1 MKTFVQCFMLVC
13 LIFTLG
19 AVEERNP
26 LPFYYLNAKSIKIK
40 LNPKVTHLCRVK
52 LNDIIHY
59 KNIEIEECYDIG
71 KKLSD
76 TIKLIHEKNLQ
87 KNELNLMFLDEN
99 KKILN
104 PELQTPEIIYTVKS
118 ILYFK
123 KTKSHQIELMD
134 QNGGYYYFIYNPLQ
148 VGIGE

>member
-1 MKTFVQCFMLVC
+1 MLVC

-87 KNELNLMFLDEN
+87 K
-99 KKILN
+99 ILN
-104 PELQTPEIIYTVKS
+104 SELQTPEIIYTVKS